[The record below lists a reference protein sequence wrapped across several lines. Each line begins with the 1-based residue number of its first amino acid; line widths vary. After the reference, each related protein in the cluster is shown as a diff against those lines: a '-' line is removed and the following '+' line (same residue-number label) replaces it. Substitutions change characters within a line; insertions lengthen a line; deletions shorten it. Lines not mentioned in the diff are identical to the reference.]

1 MPRFDIVTIFPG
13 MFDGVFDH
21 SIIGRARERG
31 IIEINVH
38 DLRGWAR
45 DRHKITDDYPYGGG
59 AGMVMK
65 AAPFAGAVES
75 LRAENPGAK
84 AVLMTPRGDLLTQ
97 KTAEELS
104 ALPGLVIL
112 CGRYEGVDE
121 RVGSF
126 VDMEISI
133 GDFVL
138 TGGEIPAMALVDA
151 VARLFPGVVGEE
163 ESILRESHTGF
174 LLEYP
179 QYTRPAEFAG
189 MRVPEVLL
197 SGDHA
202 KIEAWRRRQ
211 SIIRTA
217 RRRPDLLEKA
227 ELTEEERRLAEKE
240 IEAWR
245 DGVE

>member
-21 SIIGRARERG
+21 SIIGRAKEKG
-31 IIEINVH
+31 IVEINVH
-38 DLRGWAR
+38 DLRGWTR
-45 DRHKITDDYPYGGG
+45 DKHKVTDDYPYGGG

-65 AAPFAGAVES
+65 APPFAGAVES

-84 AVLMTPRGDLLTQ
+84 VVLMTPQGRLLTQ
-97 KTAEELS
+97 KTAEEFS
-104 ALPGLVIL
+104 VLPGLVIL

-121 RVGSF
+121 RVRSL

-133 GDFVL
+133 GDFIL

-151 VARLFPGVVGEE
+151 VARLAPGVVGEA
-163 ESILRESHTGF
+163 ESIVRESHTGG

-189 MRVPEVLL
+189 MRVPDVLL

-217 RRRPDLLEKA
+217 RRRPDLLERA

-240 IEAWR
+240 IEAGR
-245 DGVE
+245 GGVE